1 MSNSQCPKIAVIVPV
16 YNSKNFLKTCL
27 ESILNQDFK
36 DIKIICINDAST
48 DCSSEILQNYSK
60 QDNRIIILNHEFNKG
75 AGAARNTGLDYIFKN
90 LSSIEYISM
99 IDADDK
105 IEPNLFSKTYKEA
118 KKSAADIVNYNFLP
132 STHWKYKTEANSNPI
147 DYNGNC
153 IEAIFNHKEFYTFVL
168 CWSKLYKKDLLKNIR
183 FSKQEFFEDGSF
195 AYKVLPRAKKM
206 KVIPDIL
213 YYYNIENPQSTCG
226 KIDQKK
232 RLNAIFNTMKETVN
246 DWKELNI
253 YEKYKFKFIKHI
265 LQYTSMVCPEEI
277 KGNYTDKL
285 NMALDINILSD
296 EVLKNVPN
304 ETIEIIKMMTNKNI

>member
-1 MSNSQCPKIAVIVPV
+1 
-16 YNSKNFLKTCL
+16 
-27 ESILNQDFK
+27 
-36 DIKIICINDAST
+36 
-48 DCSSEILQNYSK
+48 
-60 QDNRIIILNHEFNKG
+60 
-75 AGAARNTGLDYIFKN
+75 
-90 LSSIEYISM
+90 
-99 IDADDK
+99 
-105 IEPNLFSKTYKEA
+105 
-118 KKSAADIVNYNFLP
+118 
-132 STHWKYKTEANSNPI
+132 
-147 DYNGNC
+147 
-153 IEAIFNHKEFYTFVL
+153 
-168 CWSKLYKKDLLKNIR
+168 
-183 FSKQEFFEDGSF
+183 
-195 AYKVLPRAKKM
+195 M

-265 LQYTSMVCPEEI
+265 LQYTSMVCPEEF